1 MANLERD
8 VMRSYA
14 MACDVI
20 KDTVINNI
28 QSAAARGDFELTNDA
43 FRKIDSLVR
52 SSVDQAA
59 RNAARQLQSAVKTNS

>member
-28 QSAAARGDFELTNDA
+28 QSAAARGDFELTNE
-43 FRKIDSLVR
+43 LTHNQYVT
-52 SSVDQAA
+52 V
-59 RNAARQLQSAVKTNS
+59 